1 MLVRARTL
9 TVAAMACTALSA
21 CSGVVPV
28 KNVET
33 DKLGY
38 LAKSFSLPSVPSAVV
53 GPIRAADDGTLPFQR
68 MTFSMQPVF
77 ENISGGN
84 APPAFHSTW
93 TLINI
98 GGPFVQFLDEQTS
111 NGVQTRQDYGVSYR
125 NLFMVR
131 GQTLLLN
138 RPNSSFVMEA
148 KSLQSFTPVSINGPS
163 QGTLD
168 YRYEWGNQAQLL
180 NFTALSVSCTYG
192 GRYPASRLHPGLL
205 GEAQEVICDHTN
217 RNGVVADHSTRALLS
232 HYGVAILIRNQTAA
246 AVVSFKVQDFSIQ

>member
-98 GGPFVQFLDEQTS
+98 GGPFVQSWTS
-111 NGVQTRQDYGVSYR
+111 KRVTGS
-125 NLFMVR
+125 
-131 GQTLLLN
+131 
-138 RPNSSFVMEA
+138 RPA
-148 KSLQSFTPVSINGPS
+148 RT
-163 QGTLD
+163 T
-168 YRYEWGNQAQLL
+168 
-180 NFTALSVSCTYG
+180 
-192 GRYPASRLHPGLL
+192 ASRT
-205 GEAQEVICDHTN
+205 VISSWSEGRLC
-217 RNGVVADHSTRALLS
+217 S
-232 HYGVAILIRNQTAA
+232 
-246 AVVSFKVQDFSIQ
+246 